1 MSDAFTEFVQAEVRA
16 ILDSMNEECRNDPV
30 LCRRVALEWIE
41 KNAEEFRRQWDR
53 SHLSQAS

>member
-16 ILDSMNEECRNDPV
+16 ILDSMNEECKSDPV
-30 LCRRVALEWIE
+30 MRRRVALEWIE

-53 SHLSQAS
+53 THLSQVN

>member
-1 MSDAFTEFVQAEVRA
+1 MTDAFTEFVQAEVRA

-41 KNAEEFRRQWDR
+41 KNAEEFRRKWDLDHI
-53 SHLSQAS
+53 SPVN